1 MIIVVELECMK
12 RVFNERDLRE
22 VFLLIVV
29 VFDCFL
35 MIWKYGLFCV
45 YESLCWGFWLDC
57 ISWFLMFVREYL
69 IYIYRN
75 CWVKLI
81 N

>member
-45 YESLCWGFWLDC
+45 YESLC
-57 ISWFLMFVREYL
+57 
-69 IYIYRN
+69 
-75 CWVKLI
+75 
-81 N
+81 